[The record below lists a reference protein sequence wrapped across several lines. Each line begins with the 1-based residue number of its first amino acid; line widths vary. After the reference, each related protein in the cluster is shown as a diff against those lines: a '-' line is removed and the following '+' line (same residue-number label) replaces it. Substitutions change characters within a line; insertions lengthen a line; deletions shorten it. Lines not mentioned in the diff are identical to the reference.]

1 MNLASF
7 AYSEFEGLEEYVE
20 DRIMDWMK
28 VVESAVKKYMDVQP
42 TADPTGAVASL
53 SEEIH

>member
-42 TADPTGAVASL
+42 TDDPTGAVASL